1 VRKHLF
7 VVFTDDSCRQ
17 NHALMWALD
26 LHAKGH
32 HVRVILE
39 GTGTRAVSEMTLPDS
54 RLGTMLKEARDLG
67 ILAGACDR
75 ASHGCACEDPSRKVA
90 DLARD
95 QKVELLADLNGH
107 AGIESFVR
115 EGYELVVF

>member
-1 VRKHLF
+1 MRKHLF

-17 NHALMWALD
+17 NHALMYALE

-32 HVRVILE
+32 HVRLLLE
-39 GTGTRAVSEMTLPDS
+39 GTGTRAVSEMTNPDS

-90 DLARD
+90 DLARA
-95 QKVELLADLNGH
+95 QKIELLSDLNGH
-107 AGIESFVR
+107 AGIERFVSD
-115 EGYELVVF
+115 GYEIVVF